1 MEHLFKDNDYTDTVD
16 CYGRFDFKASLCRKL
31 CAVRLRCAVE
41 QSEQLKIEQLE
52 DMISA
57 YEITSKIQ

>member
-1 MEHLFKDNDYTDTVD
+1 MEQLLTGEEYTDTVD
-16 CYGRFDFKASLCRKL
+16 CYGSFDFSATLCRKF

-52 DMISA
+52 DMIGA
-57 YEITSKIQ
+57 YEISQKIQ

>member
-1 MEHLFKDNDYTDTVD
+1 MEQLFTEGEYTDTVD
-16 CYGRFDFKASLCRKL
+16 CYGRFDFSATLCRKF

-52 DMISA
+52 DMIGA
-57 YEITSKIQ
+57 YEISQKIQ

>member
-1 MEHLFKDNDYTDTVD
+1 MKQLFNDNEYMDTVD
-16 CYGRFDFKASLCRKL
+16 CYGRFDFSAALCRKF

-57 YEITSKIQ
+57 YEVTQKIQ

>member
-1 MEHLFKDNDYTDTVD
+1 MEQFFKDIEYTDTVD
-16 CYGRFDFKASLCRKL
+16 CYGSFDFSATLCRKF

-57 YEITSKIQ
+57 YEVSQKIQ

>member
-1 MEHLFKDNDYTDTVD
+1 MEQLFKDNEYMDQVD
-16 CYGRFDFKASLCRKL
+16 CYGRFDVSATLCRKF

-52 DMISA
+52 DMMSA
-57 YEITSKIQ
+57 YEVSQKIQ

>member
-1 MEHLFKDNDYTDTVD
+1 MEQLFKENQYTDTVD
-16 CYGRFDFKASLCRKL
+16 CYGRFDSSATLCRKF

-52 DMISA
+52 DMINA
-57 YEITSKIQ
+57 YEITQKIQ

>member
-1 MEHLFKDNDYTDTVD
+1 MERLFNDDEYTDMVE
-16 CYGRFDFKASLCRKL
+16 CYGRFDFNATLCRKF

-41 QSEQLKIEQLE
+41 QSEQMKIEQLE

-57 YEITSKIQ
+57 YEVSSKIQ